1 MSADATINIDVM
13 LSNLPKFK
21 TDVSFIDE
29 ILSKLGANTG
39 KQMDDQ
45 FAIETKAI
53 QEKAI
58 STKKKIDDSL
68 GKTTKL
74 KLTADNTD
82 VK

>member
-1 MSADATINIDVM
+1 MAADATINIDVM

-21 TDVSFIDE
+21 TDANFIDDL
-29 ILSKLGANTG
+29 LSKLGANTG

-58 STKKKIDDSL
+58 STKKK
-68 GKTTKL
+68 
-74 KLTADNTD
+74 
-82 VK
+82 